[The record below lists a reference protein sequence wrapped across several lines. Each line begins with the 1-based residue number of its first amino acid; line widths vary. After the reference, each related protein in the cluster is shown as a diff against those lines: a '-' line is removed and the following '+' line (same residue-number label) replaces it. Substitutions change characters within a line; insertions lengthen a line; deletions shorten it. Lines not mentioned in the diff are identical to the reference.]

1 MIDPA
6 GKFDVDAAV
15 IDPAECFGAP
25 TDVLNDLRLTP
36 EEKRRILESWALD
49 ARLISQAE
57 GENMRGTDRPR
68 LREVKLAL
76 LELQRR
82 H

>member
-1 MIDPA
+1 MIGPA
-6 GKFDVDAAV
+6 VKFDVDAA
-15 IDPAECFGAP
+15 
-25 TDVLNDLRLTP
+25 
-36 EEKRRILESWALD
+36 
-49 ARLISQAE
+49 
-57 GENMRGTDRPR
+57 PR